1 MTHSS
6 STAASS
12 LRAARSGPLKG
23 TLRVPGDKSISHR
36 ALILGGMSVGETRI
50 TGLLEGDD
58 VLRTAAAM
66 AALGAT
72 VDRTGTGAWTVH
84 GRGVGGLA
92 EPEQLLDLGNSG
104 TGARLLMG
112 AVATHPFT
120 TFFTG
125 DRSLCRRP
133 MGRIS
138 KPLEEMGARF
148 VSRSG
153 QRLPL
158 AVQGTATPVPIRYRL
173 PVASAQVKSAV
184 LLAGLNTQ
192 GDTFVIEPEPTR
204 DHTENMLRAFG
215 ATVEVTDGRDGRVV
229 RLVGQPELTGQIV
242 PVPADPSSAAFF
254 AVAAAIVPGSDL
266 LLTDV
271 GINHLRAGLFETL
284 RDMGV
289 QIEMLNLRDL
299 AGEPVADIRVRAGIL
314 RGIEV
319 PPERAPR
326 MIDEYPVLAI
336 AAAAAEGRTVM
347 RGLQELRVK
356 ESDRLAAVARGLKAT
371 GIQVEELPDGLIIQ
385 GTGGALPGGGLIA
398 TESDHRIAMSFLIMG
413 MASRNPVTIDDDSM
427 IATSF
432 PGFADLARGAGADL
446 GAPR

>member
-1 MTHSS
+1 MTHS
-6 STAASS
+6 AATPASP
-12 LRAARSGPLKG
+12 LRAVRSGPLKG

-72 VDRTGTGAWTVH
+72 VDRSGTGAWTVH

-133 MGRIS
+133 MGRIA

-184 LLAGLNTQ
+184 LLAGLNTA
-192 GDTFVIEPEPTR
+192 GDTVVIEPEPTR

-215 ATVEVTDGRDGRVV
+215 ATVDVMDGKDGRTV
-229 RLVGQPELTGQIV
+229 RLIGQPELTGQIV

-266 LLTDV
+266 TLTDV

-289 QIEMLNLRDL
+289 AIEMLNLRDL
-299 AGEPVADIRVRAGIL
+299 AGEPVADIRIRAGVL

-413 MASRNPVTIDDDSM
+413 MAAKTAVTVDDDAM

-446 GAPR
+446 GKPR